1 MTHRVTSRADSRT
14 GLAAILAG
22 LLAVAVLAL
31 VPVSAA
37 SAAGDPCGADGNKIA
52 CENSLPGTPKSVW
65 DVQGSGAADIQGFS
79 TDISVD
85 VGHRIDFKID
95 TDATAYGITI
105 YRTGYYNGAGA
116 REIAT
121 VTPSASLPQV
131 QPQCITDAAT
141 ALYDCGNWAVSASWD
156 VPSTAVSGVY
166 VARLQRVDNGHASL
180 ITFIVRDDSSHSDI
194 VFQTSDPTWQAYNL
208 YGGADF
214 YSGGA
219 AGRAYKVSYNRPIT
233 TRDGAGGRDF
243 FFANE
248 YPAVR
253 FLERNGY
260 DVSYIAGVDT
270 DRAGALLQNH
280 RVFLSVGHD
289 EYWSKAQR
297 ANVEAAR
304 DAGVNLQFLSGNEAY
319 WKTRYE
325 PSADASGT
333 AYRTLVCY
341 KETWANAKI
350 DPSDEWTGTWRDPRL
365 APTGKGGGRPENQ
378 LTGTQFQS
386 NHDDLAV
393 TVSAEEGKLR
403 LWRDTGLDALPAGTT
418 QALAPHTIGYESDE
432 DVDNGFR
439 PAGLIRLSTT
449 TGATPESLQDF
460 GNTVQ
465 PGTTTHHLTMY
476 RASSGALVF
485 STGSIQWSW
494 GLDSVHD
501 DAVTPSPPD
510 ARMQQAQVNVM
521 ADMGVQ
527 PATLMPGLVAA
538 TKSTDTTAP
547 TVTIDSPA
555 AGSIQ
560 ANGSQVTVTG
570 TASDVGGRVAGVEVS
585 TDGGQSW
592 SAATGAGT
600 WSFTYVQHGLGSTAV
615 QARAMDDSANTGAP
629 VTRSFDVRCP
639 CSVLGATVPQV
650 PAANDPGA
658 VELGLRF
665 IPQVD
670 GFVTGVRFYKGAGN
684 TGSHVG
690 SVWSPAGQ
698 RLAQVTFSGESAT
711 GWQAATFSS
720 AVPVSA
726 GQAYTVSYTAP
737 NGNYAVQLSA
747 FAYRGVS
754 APPLSVEGG
763 LGSGA
768 AGVFGSPGLF
778 PASTFQKASYFV
790 DPVFTTADSS
800 PLVVTNQWP
809 LPGTSSVPASTTV
822 TAKFSRALSA
832 AGPNVTVKDQ
842 SGTNVP
848 GTTGYDSA
856 TRVATFTPTNP
867 LGGLVTYTVTVAGT
881 DLEGGGVTSGGSW
894 QFTTA
899 RPPGV
904 PGVCPCTLFDE
915 SLLPTVLDSAESTP
929 VTLGVRFSSSQAG
942 TITGLRFYKG
952 PNNTGVHTGS
962 LWAMDG
968 TELAQ
973 GTFAGESTSGWETL
987 TFAQPYPIAADTEYV
1002 VSYRSPTG
1010 SFSLTPNAFAAAD
1023 LSRAP
1028 LRVAPNSGAYTY
1040 AGGFPGFT
1048 SASNY
1053 LVDPVFAPPPPPLSI
1068 ASQDPAPGAVNVPR
1082 ATPVTVTFSDPVRPG
1097 ATMTATQQPS
1107 GTSIAGTT
1115 ALDATGTRLVFTPSA
1130 LMPPDTDIRVSLSGV
1145 TSVAGANLAPQAWT
1159 FHTRAPDPGASQSLF
1174 GDYLPTVA
1182 SAPESSPVELGTAFS
1197 ASKTGTVTAIRF
1209 FKAAD
1214 NLGVHTGSL
1223 WSATG
1228 TRLATVTFGNET
1240 ATGWQTAVL
1249 AQPVTISAG
1258 TTYVVSYYAPQ
1269 GHFSSTPGFL
1279 TAPFTSGDLTARGT
1293 GNGLYTYGTGGG
1305 FPTTATAGT
1314 NFFVDVVYAA
1324 PTIATVGQ
1332 TPAPGATGI
1341 ARDVQPSIT
1350 VSAPVGPGWSMTVK
1364 QGTTTIAGTASLS
1377 SDQKTLT
1384 FKPSAVLPADADLT
1398 VTVAGV
1404 VSTAGA
1410 VLATQSWT
1418 FHTTDTTSLFTGVS
1432 PSTVDTNDKLPV
1444 ELGVAFSSAVNGN
1457 VTQIRFYK
1465 AATNTG
1471 THTGSLWSSTGTR
1484 LATVTFTNESASG
1497 WQTATFSTPVPIV
1510 AGQTYVAS
1518 YYAPKGHYSSTPNYF
1533 KTVWKAAPLTAPAT
1547 TNGRYRYAT
1556 GGGFPTTTNKSTNYF
1571 VDVVFRPTA

>member
-1 MTHRVTSRADSRT
+1 M
-14 GLAAILAG
+14 
-22 LLAVAVLAL
+22 AL
-31 VPVSAA
+31 VPIGSA
-37 SAAGDPCGADGNKIA
+37 SAAGDPCGAGGNRIA

-65 DVQGSGAADIQGFS
+65 DVAGSGATDIQGFS

-85 VGHRIDFKID
+85 VGQRIDFKID
-95 TDATAYGITI
+95 TTATAYSITI
-105 YRTGYYNGAGA
+105 YRTGYYNGDGA
-116 REIAT
+116 RQVAT
-121 VTPSASLPQV
+121 VTPSAALPQV
-131 QPQCITDAAT
+131 QPQCITDVAT

-166 VARLQRVDNGHASL
+166 IARLQRADNNHASL
-180 ITFIVRDDSSHSDI
+180 ITFIVRDDSSHSDV

-214 YSGGA
+214 YAGGGVV
-219 AGRAYKVSYNRPIT
+219 GRAYKVSYNRPIT
-233 TRDGAGGRDF
+233 TRDGSGGRDF
-243 FFANE
+243 YFANE

-280 RVFLSVGHD
+280 KVFLSVGHD

-325 PSADASGT
+325 ASADASGT
-333 AYRTLVCY
+333 PYRTLVCY
-341 KETWANAKI
+341 KETWASAKI

-365 APTGKGGGRPENQ
+365 APTSKGGGSPENQ
-378 LTGTQFQS
+378 LTGTQFQA

-393 TVSAEEGKLR
+393 TVSSEEGKLR
-403 LWRDTGLDALPAGTT
+403 LWRDTGLDALPAGTS

-449 TGATPESLQDF
+449 TGTTPEYLLDF
-460 GNTVQ
+460 GNAVQ

-476 RASSGALVF
+476 RAPSGALVF

-494 GLDSVHD
+494 GLDGVHD
-501 DAVTPSPPD
+501 SPVTAPAPD
-510 ARMQQAQVNVM
+510 PRMQQAQVNVL
-521 ADMGVQ
+521 ADMGAQ
-527 PATLMPGLVAA
+527 PATLMAGLVAA

-547 TVTIDSPA
+547 TVTLDAPA
-555 AGSIQ
+555 AGSSQ
-560 ANGSQVTVTG
+560 PNGSQVTLTG
-570 TASDVGGRVAGVEVS
+570 TATDVGGRVAGVEVS

-592 SAATGAGT
+592 SAATGSGS
-600 WSFTYVQHGLGSTAV
+600 WSYTYVQHGLGSTPV
-615 QARAMDDSANTGAP
+615 QVRAMDDSANIGTP
-629 VTRSFDVRCP
+629 VTRSFNVTCP
-639 CSVLGATVPQV
+639 CSVFGDAVPLV
-650 PAANDPGA
+650 PAANDGA
-658 VELGLRF
+658 ALELGLRF
-665 IPQVD
+665 TPRVD
-670 GFVTGVRFYKGAGN
+670 GFVTGVRFYKGTGN
-684 TGSHVG
+684 NGTHVG
-690 SVWSPAGQ
+690 SLWSPSGQ
-698 RLAQVTFSGESAT
+698 RLAQVTFSGESPT
-711 GWQAATFSS
+711 GWQTATFSS
-720 AVPVSA
+720 AVPVST
-726 GQAYTVSYTAP
+726 GQTYTVSYTAP
-737 NGNYAVQLSA
+737 TGHYAVQLFA
-747 FAYRGVS
+747 FSYRPVS
-754 APPLSVEGG
+754 AQPLAVEGG

-768 AGVFGSPGLF
+768 AGVFGTPGQL
-778 PASTFQKASYFV
+778 PVSTFQKANYYV
-790 DPVFTTADSS
+790 DPVFSTADSS

-809 LPGTSSVPASTTV
+809 LPASSSVPSGTTIS
-822 TAKFSRALSA
+822 AKFSRALTA
-832 AGPNVTVKDQ
+832 AGPTVTVKDQ
-842 SGTNVP
+842 NGANVP
-848 GTTGYDSA
+848 GATTYDTAS
-856 TRVATFTPTNP
+856 RVVTFTPTSP
-867 LGGLVTYTVTVAGT
+867 LGGLVTYTVTLAGT
-881 DLEGGGVTSGGSW
+881 DLDGGGVTSGGSW

-915 SLLPTVLDSAESTP
+915 SLLPTVLDPAESTP

-973 GTFAGESTSGWETL
+973 GTFVGESTSGWQTL
-987 TFAQPYPIAADTEYV
+987 AFAQPYPIAANTEYV

-1028 LRVAPNSGAYTY
+1028 LRVASDSGAYTY

-1048 SASNY
+1048 STTNY
-1053 LVDPVFAPPPPPLSI
+1053 LVDPIFAPPAPPLSVV
-1068 ASQDPAPGAVNVPR
+1068 SQDPAPGAVNVPR
-1082 ATPVTVTFSDPVRPG
+1082 ATPLTVTFSDPVNPG
-1097 ATMTATQQPS
+1097 ATMAVTQQPS
-1107 GTSIAGTT
+1107 GTPITGTT
-1115 ALDATGTRLVFTPSA
+1115 GLDASRTRLTFTPGA
-1130 LMPPDTDIRVSLSGV
+1130 LMPPDTDIRVVLSGV
-1145 TSVAGANLAPQAWT
+1145 TSVAGASLATQTWT
-1159 FHTRAPDPGASQSLF
+1159 FHTRTPDPSASQSLF
-1174 GDYLPTVA
+1174 GDYLPTVP
-1182 SAPESSPVELGTAFS
+1182 SAAESSPVELGTAFS

-1228 TRLATVTFGNET
+1228 TRLATVTFAGET
-1240 ATGWQTAVL
+1240 ATGWQTATL
-1249 AQPVTISAG
+1249 AQPVTVTAG
-1258 TTYVVSYYAPQ
+1258 ATYVVSYYAPQ

-1279 TAPFTSGDLTARGT
+1279 NTAFTSGDLTARGT
-1293 GNGLYTYGTGGG
+1293 SNGLYTYGTGGG

-1324 PTIATVGQ
+1324 PTITTVSRA
-1332 TPAPGATGI
+1332 PAPGATGV
-1341 ARDVQPSIT
+1341 ARDTLPSLT
-1350 VSAPVGPGWSMTVK
+1350 VSAPVGSGWSMTVK

-1384 FKPSAVLPADADLT
+1384 FKPAAVLPADADLT

-1410 VLATQSWT
+1410 VLGTQSWT
-1418 FHTTDTTSLFTGVS
+1418 FHTTDTTSLFTGVA
-1432 PSTVDTNDKLPV
+1432 PTTVDTNDKLAI
-1444 ELGVAFSSAVNGN
+1444 ELGVAFSSAVNGT

-1465 AATNTG
+1465 ATANTG
-1471 THTGSLWSSTGTR
+1471 THTGSLWSSSGTR
-1484 LATVTFTNESASG
+1484 LATVTFTNETASG

-1518 YYAPKGHYSSTPNYF
+1518 YYAPKGHYSSTPNFF
-1533 KTVWKAAPLTAPAT
+1533 KNGAWKAAPLTAPAT